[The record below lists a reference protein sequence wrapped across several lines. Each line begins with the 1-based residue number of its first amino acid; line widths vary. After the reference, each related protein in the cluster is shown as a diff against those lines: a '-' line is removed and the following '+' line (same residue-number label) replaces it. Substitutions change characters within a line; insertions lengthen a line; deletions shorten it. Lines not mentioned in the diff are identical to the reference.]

1 MTPNELPTRHSAR
14 FPRSLPLLAALSLGL
29 ATPTA
34 PAAEPTALPAPRLLR
49 NVTVLDGSGAPA
61 QPRRDVLVEGGRIA
75 WVGETGSREVAAGVE
90 VLELA
95 GRTVI
100 PGLID
105 MHAHVLVEARD
116 ADGAVT
122 PKKWDRES
130 TFEMLPTFL
139 RFGVTTVRDPAA
151 PTEAAVALRDAVG
164 RGDVLGPRIVTAG
177 RALIAN
183 PFDPDLFVH
192 VRDRDAVRREIA
204 WQHAAGVDFVK
215 LYGSLPP
222 ELVAAAIEEA
232 HARGLPVVG
241 HLGATTWG
249 RAAELGI
256 DGVEHAASWSP
267 EELPEAARAGASR
280 SLFGRVH
287 WLRHLDLDGAETRET
302 VRKLVEH
309 GVAVDPTL
317 MAMHTKFFGSSPR
330 YTGNPDNRRAPPAVA
345 ASWPLA
351 SFTRDW
357 TAAQYAEAQE
367 QWPKLL
373 RWTKR
378 LHDAGVLLTVGT
390 DTPTPWIVPGVAVH
404 DELALLAEAGIEPL
418 AVLRMATHNA
428 AVALG
433 RGHDLGLVRAGY
445 VADLV
450 VLARDPSG
458 AIEATRAIELVVQGG
473 RVWRPDELGR
483 ASSRR

>member
-1 MTPNELPTRHSAR
+1 MTTNELPTRQSAR
-14 FPRSLPLLAALSLGL
+14 FPRSLPLLAALALGLGL
-29 ATPTA
+29 AA
-34 PAAEPTALPAPRLLR
+34 PATPPAEPPSRALLLR
-49 NVTVLDGSGAPA
+49 GVTVLDGSGAPA

-105 MHAHVLVEARD
+105 MHAHVVVEARD

-122 PKKWDRES
+122 PKWDRES
-130 TFEMLPTFL
+130 TFDMLPTFL

-192 VRDRDAVRREIA
+192 VRDGDAVRREIA
-204 WQHAAGVDFVK
+204 WQRAAGVDFVK

-222 ELVAAAIEEA
+222 ELVAVAIEEA

-309 GVAVDPTL
+309 GVVVDPTL
-317 MAMHTKFFGSSPR
+317 MAMHTKFFGNSPR
-330 YTGNPDNRRAPPAVA
+330 YTENPDNRHAPPAVA

-378 LHDAGVLLTVGT
+378 LHDAGVPLTVGT

-404 DELALLAEAGIEPL
+404 DEMALLAEAGIEPL
-418 AVLRMATHNA
+418 AVLRMATRNA

-445 VADLV
+445 LPDLV
-450 VLARDPSG
+450 VLERDPSG
-458 AIEATRAIELVVQGG
+458 AIEATRSIELVIQGG
-473 RVWRPDELGR
+473 RVWRPDDL
-483 ASSRR
+483 RRRDDG